1 MRKYLTR
8 IGDSLGIVF
17 ERPAL
22 DLIGLTEDTPLEV
35 TWDGTRLVL
44 EPVRDPAARREVFR
58 PAPAPSVDFTVRANT
73 VPILDELEKK
83 HGMDNARVR
92 ELHHLSYANI
102 EAHRKY
108 CLKKDD
114 AGKETTFHPGA
125 TNVQTANRLFVAREK
140 LRAGASWDEAVAE
153 ALRMYPK

>member
-1 MRKYLTR
+1 MRKLLTR

-17 ERPAL
+17 ERSAL
-22 DLIGLTEDTPLEV
+22 DLIGLTEETPLEV
-35 TWDGTRLVL
+35 TWDGTRLIL
-44 EPVRDPAARREVFR
+44 EPVRDPDARREVFR
-58 PAPAPSVDFTVRANT
+58 PPPAPNVDFTARANT

-83 HGMDNARVR
+83 YGMDNARFR

-108 CLKKDD
+108 CLKKDA
-114 AGKETTFHPGA
+114 AGNKTTFHAGA
-125 TNVQTANRLFVAREK
+125 TNVQTANRLFVALEK
-140 LRAGASWDEAVAE
+140 LRAGASWEESIAE